1 MIKTKHDIV
10 KLIIEAKIVSI
21 IRLKNSNSIYQIGEA
36 LQKGGI
42 KVIEVTLTTPNA
54 IFEMEKLKRLSK
66 ILIGIGSVTD
76 GKSAEQ
82 AINAGAEFIVTPV
95 IKKEV
100 IDVAHNYNRPVLAGA
115 FSPTEILQ
123 AHEWGADIIK
133 LFPAEPLGLAY
144 YRSIIAPL
152 PKLKLMPTGGITT
165 QNAEKWLKSGAAC
178 LGVGNSLVNDRLVDG
193 GEFSEITKIAKVF
206 SSIVS

>member
-1 MIKTKHDIV
+1 MIKNRQDIV
-10 KLIIEAKIVSI
+10 KLIMKAKIVSI

-36 LQKGGI
+36 LKKGGI
-42 KVIEVTLTTPNA
+42 KVLEVTLTTPNA
-54 IFEMEKLKRLSK
+54 FFEMEKLKRLSK

-82 AINAGAEFIVTPV
+82 AINAGAEFIVSPV
-95 IKKEV
+95 IKKEI
-100 IDVAHNYNRPVLAGA
+100 IDVAHNYNRPVIAGA

-144 YRSIIAPL
+144 YRSIIACLLYTSPS
-152 PKLKLMPTGGITT
+152 PRDRQKSRMP
-165 QNAEKWLKSGAAC
+165 
-178 LGVGNSLVNDRLVDG
+178 
-193 GEFSEITKIAKVF
+193 
-206 SSIVS
+206 SSA

>member
-1 MIKTKHDIV
+1 MI
-10 KLIIEAKIVSI
+10 
-21 IRLKNSNSIYQIGEA
+21 
-36 LQKGGI
+36 
-42 KVIEVTLTTPNA
+42 
-54 IFEMEKLKRLSK
+54 
-66 ILIGIGSVTD
+66 
-76 GKSAEQ
+76 
-82 AINAGAEFIVTPV
+82 
-95 IKKEV
+95 
-100 IDVAHNYNRPVLAGA
+100 AGA

-193 GEFSEITKIAKVF
+193 GEFSEITKLAKVF

>member
-1 MIKTKHDIV
+1 MIKTRHDIV
-10 KLIIEAKIVSI
+10 KSIIKAKIVSI

-36 LQKGGI
+36 LKKGGI
-42 KVIEVTLTTPNA
+42 KVLEVTLTPPNA
-54 IFEMEKLKRLSK
+54 IFEMEKLKMLSK
-66 ILIGIGSVTD
+66 ILIGIGSVID

-115 FSPTEILQ
+115 FSPTEVLQ

-178 LGVGNSLVNDRLVDG
+178 LGVGNSLVNDRFVDS
-193 GEFSEITKIAKVF
+193 GEFSEITKLAKAF